1 MAQVQTP
8 ALTPGARRILDAA
21 ERLFYAQGIHAVGV
35 EAIAAEAGMTKRT
48 LYNRFG
54 SKEALVA
61 AYLRQR
67 HERWWVRLQERLA
80 VAPEPRVLAVFDSY
94 RDDADGALHG
104 CAFLN
109 AAAELRGDHP
119 GLTVIREHKQAV
131 REKVQR
137 LIAAERGKE
146 AAQRLA
152 EHVFLLLEGAIAQRG
167 VDPDGRSLEIAQG
180 LARELLAA

>member
-54 SKEALVA
+54 SKEALVE

-146 AAQRLA
+146 AAQRLT